1 MDTSIEIRSKILTL
15 SDHTSKSTREIAKI
29 VGRNPFT
36 VVRIINHAKKH
47 GQIETMRNG
56 KCGRK
61 TKTTEREERKL
72 VITSKKF
79 PKKTSGELLQD
90 VGLNV
95 STRTVNRI
103 LKRRGRIA
111 RRPIKKQL
119 LNKKMKKSAF
129 NGQEL
134 TSKCR

>member
-15 SDHTSKSTREIAKI
+15 RDHTSKSTREIAKI
-29 VGRNPFT
+29 VGRNQST
-36 VVRIINHAKKH
+36 VVRIINHATH

-61 TKTTEREERKL
+61 AKTTEREERKL